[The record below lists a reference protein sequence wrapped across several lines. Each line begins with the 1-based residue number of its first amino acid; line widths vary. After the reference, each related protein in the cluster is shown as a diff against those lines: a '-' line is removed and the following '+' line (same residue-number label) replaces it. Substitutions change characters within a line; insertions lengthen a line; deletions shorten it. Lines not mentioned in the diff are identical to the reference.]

1 MLFCRHI
8 IEDSSQNLKIA
19 FHKSST
25 KNWSAFIR
33 INGVFVVTNGQLFCN
48 CPNKNSWNYI
58 LVKKFPSFW
67 SKYKNWKL

>member
-8 IEDSSQNLKIA
+8 IEDSSLNLKIP

-33 INGVFVVTNGQLFCN
+33 INGFFVVTIGQGCLGHLFRQLWPVVNSICFL
-48 CPNKNSWNYI
+48 KNY
-58 LVKKFPSFW
+58 
-67 SKYKNWKL
+67 